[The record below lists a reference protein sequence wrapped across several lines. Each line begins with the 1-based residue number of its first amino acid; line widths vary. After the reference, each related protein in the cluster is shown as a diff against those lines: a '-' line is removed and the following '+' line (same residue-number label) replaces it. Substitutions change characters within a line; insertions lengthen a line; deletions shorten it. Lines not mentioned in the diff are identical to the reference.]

1 MTQHLAS
8 RNPVALLAVGHLRW
22 PAAITSLSPN
32 DRWPAGSHGRCFW
45 HFGVGRQSMSG
56 VGPSTSLIT
65 AYCRPRW
72 TSIGPTLGW
81 CIVFAGIRHRWEGVM
96 GWSQHWLHTKPSPL
110 GEGLMW
116 WRVLRWAYLDVP
128 TMQYAFSRTNF
139 YLKWRNQPEQRI
151 EEKSSECEMGWS
163 HHTSHSESQQHE
175 CEKGWSQSTRHHL
188 KASAWCGDECWD
200 QPIST
205 YPTMLYVFSR
215 TSVWNGKIHLVSSIA
230 VIGASE
236 GWADPQLNGIGSAC
250 SLVSYTSID
259 MAVTVTA

>member
-1 MTQHLAS
+1 M
-8 RNPVALLAVGHLRW
+8 LLALWGGVAVNVRCGALHQSDHRLLS
-22 PAAITSLSPN
+22 PALDQHWTNIGLMYRFCRHTTSL
-32 DRWPAGSHGRCFW
+32 GRRD
-45 HFGVGRQSMSG
+45 G
-56 VGPSTSLIT
+56 LIT
-65 AYCRPRW
+65 
-72 TSIGPTLGW
+72 
-81 CIVFAGIRHRWEGVM
+81 
-96 GWSQHWLHTKPSPL
+96 L

-116 WRVLRWAYLDVP
+116 WRVLRWAHLDVP

-163 HHTSHSESQQHE
+163 HLTSHSESMSAR
-175 CEKGWSQSTRHHL
+175 KADPSTRHHL
-188 KASAWCGDECWD
+188 KARAWCGDECWD

-205 YPTMLYVFSR
+205 YPAMLYVFSR
-215 TSVWNGKIHLVSSIA
+215 TSVWNGKIQLVSSIA